1 MTPHV
6 VLIDADHAP
15 VWRVGRAP
23 DPWAWVD
30 RQYAG
35 HNRWDDADGE
45 FRTVY
50 AGDSLYACYV
60 EVLAYARPDVN
71 ADGSGLLD
79 DIDEDPADAATHP
92 VPRAGRVPR
101 SWIQGRMVAT
111 ARLDGGYADVRAS
124 NTIAALR
131 PMFAPLAVRLGYP
144 DFDAAALK
152 SAEPRELTQRVAT
165 HLYGLTSAHSSPL
178 VDGVRFASRHGDE
191 LTMWAVFERPGD
203 DPATSRIHRGQ
214 VRLVDVAETDLTAA
228 MALHHLS
235 WTSPPKP
242 PQH

>member
-1 MTPHV
+1 MTGGDLI
-6 VLIDADHAP
+6 VLDAARTP

-35 HNRWDDADGE
+35 HNRWDDADGV

-60 EVLAYARPDVN
+60 EVLAYARPDLKPDGEDLL
-71 ADGSGLLD
+71 AD
-79 DIDEDPADAATHP
+79 ITEDQEDASAYPAPPAGTI
-92 VPRAGRVPR
+92 PRE
-101 SWIQGRMVAT
+101 WIGARMVGT
-111 ARLDGGYADVRAS
+111 AALSGPYADVRAVG
-124 NTIAALR
+124 TIAALR
-131 PMFAPLAVRLGYP
+131 PVFLRFALALGYP

-152 SAEPRELTQRVAT
+152 SAHPRELTQRVAT
-165 HLYGLTSAHSSPL
+165 LLYALAGPNGVSL

-203 DPATSRIHRGQ
+203 EPTSHHLHE
-214 VRLVDVAETDLTAA
+214 VVTRLVELDEPDLARA
-228 MALHHLS
+228 MALHQLN
-235 WTSPPKP
+235 WR
-242 PQH
+242 

>member
-1 MTPHV
+1 MAVAEPG
-6 VLIDADHAP
+6 VLDAGGRP

-35 HNRWDDADGE
+35 HNRWDDADGV

-60 EVLAYARPDVN
+60 EVLAYARPDL
-71 ADGSGLLD
+71 DPDDSDLLAG
-79 DIDEDPADAATHP
+79 ITEDPDDAALYP
-92 VPRAGRVPR
+92 VPPAGTIPR
-101 SWIQGRMVAT
+101 EWIGARMVGT
-111 ARLDGGYADVRAS
+111 AALSGPYADVRAAA
-124 NTIAALR
+124 TIAALR
-131 PMFAPLAVRLGYP
+131 PVFLRLTLALGYP

-152 SAEPRELTQRVAT
+152 SAHPRELTQRVAT
-165 HLYGLTSAHSSPL
+165 HLYTLTREDGASL

-203 DPATSRIHRGQ
+203 EPASRHLHN
-214 VRLVDVAETDLTAA
+214 VTTRLVDIDEPDLARA
-228 MALHHLS
+228 MALHQLN
-235 WTSPPKP
+235 WR
-242 PQH
+242 